1 MGGWVEERPPWVVLN
16 WGMILYRTHPSI
28 FSIIFSTTSAFHVL
42 SGFPD
47 TYLTVA
53 GFGAIKALLRRFG
66 AGRAMSLSQENR
78 ELMRLLADRNHA
90 NCAADLSSDYDAVTP
105 PPHDVPFNNIKAV
118 WGVQPSGRNGFV
130 IDESE
135 LPY

>member
-1 MGGWVEERPPWVVLN
+1 M
-16 WGMILYRTHPSI
+16 
-28 FSIIFSTTSAFHVL
+28 
-42 SGFPD
+42 
-47 TYLTVA
+47 TVA

>member
-1 MGGWVEERPPWVVLN
+1 VFIGLRGSDLCIRQ
-16 WGMILYRTHPSI
+16 IR
-28 FSIIFSTTSAFHVL
+28 
-42 SGFPD
+42 
-47 TYLTVA
+47 
-53 GFGAIKALLRRFG
+53 AIKALLRRFG
-66 AGRAMSLSQENR
+66 AGRAMSLSQESR
-78 ELMRLLADRNHA
+78 ELMRLLADRNRA
-90 NCAADLSSDYDAVTP
+90 NCSADLSSDYDAVTP